1 MKFGTLIEQKKL
13 YRMMAK
19 SPKLNIA
26 IKITHVVAIEAQIM
40 TMGLTSKAMSN
51 KNNFGVI
58 QQSSFYS
65 ISVPNF
71 IQKDPRE
78 VLFSEFFRKI
88 NEFKMAE
95 NIDFFTS
102 NS

>member
-1 MKFGTLIEQKKL
+1 
-13 YRMMAK
+13 MMAK

-58 QQSSFYS
+58 Q
-65 ISVPNF
+65 
-71 IQKDPRE
+71 
-78 VLFSEFFRKI
+78 
-88 NEFKMAE
+88 
-95 NIDFFTS
+95 
-102 NS
+102 